1 MDELSRLRRNA
12 VARLC
17 QAQAEGRLSIEAFEE
32 RYALLAEAETAAA
45 VRAIAAAFEGD
56 SGGYEAVPYEPAPL
70 PDPAYPPAPATRMP
84 AILGSL
90 VRAGNWNV
98 PEEIDLLVIMG
109 EAKLDLREGT
119 FAADTVVI
127 NLSMTLGSLELTVP
141 PGTQVENDC
150 HMVITSSEHKRPRKR
165 PVEPNG
171 LTVILQGRATIG
183 GITIREKALDE
194 PATFLQ
200 RMGLGD

>member
-1 MDELSRLRRNA
+1 MDELSRLRRDA

-32 RYALLAEAETAAA
+32 RYALLAEAETPAA
-45 VRAIAAAFEGD
+45 VRAIAAAFETD
-56 SGGYEAVPYEPAPL
+56 SGGYEVVRFEPAPL
-70 PDPAYPPAPATRMP
+70 PEPVYQPAPATRMP

-98 PEEIDLLVIMG
+98 PEEIDLLVILG
-109 EAKLDLREGT
+109 EAKLDLREGS

-127 NLSMTLGSLELTVP
+127 NVSLTFGSLELTVP

-165 PVEPNG
+165 RAGPNG
-171 LTVILQGRATIG
+171 LTVILQGRSTVG
-183 GITIREKALDE
+183 EITIREKDLDE
-194 PATFLQ
+194 PATLLQ
-200 RMGLGD
+200 RMGLGN